1 MRPALAA
8 PQRPVVPENMAVHVD
23 IGTLLVEADKAPE
36 GWSSPRRFAFTL
48 AVEHRASVLDC
59 GSPLPLFPVA
69 GQTVPML
76 IKTAMAVHVKLPHA
90 SSRRQ
95 SSRGLEHS
103 RTLRDFQSSSCRAE
117 RLG

>member
-1 MRPALAA
+1 
-8 PQRPVVPENMAVHVD
+8 MAVHID

-48 AVEHRASVLDC
+48 AVEHGASVLDC

-76 IKTAMAVHVKLPHA
+76 IETAIFGCTGGAVTREKSAVMAEQALSV
-90 SSRRQ
+90 
-95 SSRGLEHS
+95 LEQIP
-103 RTLRDFQSSSCRAE
+103 DD
-117 RLG
+117 